1 MTDRMAE
8 ELIGLE
14 SVLQKPYPL
23 ILVKRGTKRRG
34 EKPGSL
40 YRRAAVFASPYYED
54 PFHPDLVAAGFFK
67 AVWKE
72 ISLFLPVGKME
83 GEGENAGEKV
93 AGSKYAQSKDNRYL
107 RGGKVC
113 GNHSSGSLER

>member
-1 MTDRMAE
+1 MAE

-14 SVLQKPYPL
+14 PVLQKPYPL
-23 ILVKRGTKRRG
+23 ILIKRGTKRRG

-54 PFHPDLVAAGFFK
+54 PFHPDWWRQVFLRLSGRKFLFSCLPGK
-67 AVWKE
+67 WK
-72 ISLFLPVGKME
+72 